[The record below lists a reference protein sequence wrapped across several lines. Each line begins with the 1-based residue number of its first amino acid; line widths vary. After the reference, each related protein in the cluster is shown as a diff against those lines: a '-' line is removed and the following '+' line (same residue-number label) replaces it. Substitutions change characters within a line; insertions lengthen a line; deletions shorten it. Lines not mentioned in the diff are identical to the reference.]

1 MVNAP
6 FPQHPGQIP
15 EKSTTMWT
23 TPHTDEQKRYF
34 SKHAPKRRAYGLIQ
48 IVLQGLHGFL
58 AFAAWVAV
66 FTWSFDKVPVLQPY
80 APHLACILLIAFHV
94 LFRVTW
100 STYWYDRLDKDDR
113 TDSSITIPLII
124 MVVLLFTE
132 SQGARMFLEQQVKPL
147 TLQTTDQ
154 AEQAYNATISEAS
167 GTYAATVQNIETV
180 YREKQRA
187 ATLPYNNR
195 IAQLRKRRIDDD
207 SERKYV
213 YNQIAEQERQRDAA
227 VAPIAAAKAAELEA
241 ALKRQSEQQK
251 RATERRDRHVAQVD
265 AHNQGEQQ
273 RHSTDMANAGTTGW
287 IISAVLL
294 LLICALGYAQV
305 RINVNSG
312 ILPVRNFTVLD
323 AHGSMIERIA
333 TALGDAI
340 NRRTL
345 QFSVW
350 LHRLLSPSKE
360 LQSFD
365 GTVVARPGNYNTPK
379 GVLIHPNS
387 PTLPSEPDLLG
398 AAYQKV
404 SEKVAALQQQY
415 PGYQPVQAVL
425 NKELN
430 KALQM
435 NGTYASA
442 PWEDDS
448 LGKP

>member
-1 MVNAP
+1 MLNTP
-6 FPQHPGQIP
+6 NLQHPGQIP

-48 IVLQGLHGFL
+48 TVLQALHAFL

-66 FTWSFDKVPVLQPY
+66 FAWAFDKVPVLQPY
-80 APHLACILLIAFHV
+80 APHLACVLLGAFHI

-113 TDSSITIPLII
+113 TDSSISIPLII
-124 MVVLLFTE
+124 MAVLLFTE

-147 TLQTTDQ
+147 ALQSTDQ
-154 AEQAYNATISEAS
+154 ADQAYNSAVSEAS
-167 GTYAATVQNIETV
+167 GTYAATVKNIETV

-187 ATLPYNNR
+187 AALPYNNR
-195 IAQLRKRRIDDD
+195 IAQLRKRRLDDEA
-207 SERKYV
+207 ERRSV

-227 VAPIAAAKAAELEA
+227 IAPIAAAKAAELEA
-241 ALKRQSEQQK
+241 ALKRQTEQQQ
-251 RATERRDRHVAQVD
+251 RATARRDTHVEQVD
-265 AHNQGEQQ
+265 THNQGEQQ
-273 RHSTDMANAGTTGW
+273 RHSTDMDNAGTLGW

-294 LLICALGYAQV
+294 LLISALGYAQV

-312 ILPVRNFTVLD
+312 ILPLRNFTVLD
-323 AHGSMIERIA
+323 AHGSMVERVA
-333 TALGDAI
+333 TALGDAT

-350 LHRLLSPSKE
+350 LHRILSPQKE

-365 GTVVARPGNYNTPK
+365 GTVVARPGSYNTPK
-379 GVLIHPNS
+379 GVFTPANTPAPPQQS
-387 PTLPSEPDLLG
+387 QLLG
-398 AAYQKV
+398 EAYQKV
-404 SEKVAALQQQY
+404 WAKIEQMQRQY
-415 PGYQPVQAVL
+415 PGYTPSREVL
-425 NKELN
+425 NNELN
-430 KALQM
+430 KALAM

-442 PWEDDS
+442 PWEDDV